1 MTTYSEL
8 VTQIREYAEVDSS
21 VLSDTII
28 NDFIEHTENRVM
40 RDVDLNIFKTQQT
53 STLTSS
59 NPFLSLPGGSTIT
72 QESLVTVTSVQ
83 IYPATGTATR
93 TFLEFK
99 EMSYINEF
107 YPTRTST
114 GTPKYYSHWDH
125 NTLYL
130 APTPDAAY
138 NVELGITRMPTRLSS
153 SNTTTWISNN
163 AQAVLLYGCLA
174 EVFKFLKGP
183 VDMLQMYEAS
193 YQSAIKRLGLEQQ
206 GKNRR
211 DEYME
216 GKLHVP
222 LPQQA
227 PRQ

>member
-53 STLTSS
+53 ATLTSS

-114 GTPKYYSHWDH
+114 GS
-125 NTLYL
+125 
-130 APTPDAAY
+130 
-138 NVELGITRMPTRLSS
+138 
-153 SNTTTWISNN
+153 
-163 AQAVLLYGCLA
+163 
-174 EVFKFLKGP
+174 
-183 VDMLQMYEAS
+183 
-193 YQSAIKRLGLEQQ
+193 
-206 GKNRR
+206 
-211 DEYME
+211 
-216 GKLHVP
+216 
-222 LPQQA
+222 
-227 PRQ
+227 